1 MIFDR
6 KTYNDS
12 THNNNEIY
20 LYKIITF
27 IKVLS
32 MTFSEIKDNFS
43 SDPLKP
49 KALIEIMICESYS
62 SEKL

>member
-1 MIFDR
+1 
-6 KTYNDS
+6 
-12 THNNNEIY
+12 
-20 LYKIITF
+20 
-27 IKVLS
+27 